1 MSIEENKD
9 LVTRYTEESN
19 AVKGDVNKILAI
31 CDKYYAPKFVYHLTI
46 GDWNFEQTKQFTAA
60 SYKNIPDLKY
70 TIEDIVAEGDKVVV
84 RFTISGTH
92 NGEFMGIAPTG
103 KKFTQAGTS
112 IYLIVGGKIA
122 EVWWLAD
129 SLGLLQQLGVL
140 PPMGKG

>member
-1 MSIEENKD
+1 MSSVEENKD
-9 LVTRYTEESN
+9 LMTRYFTETN
-19 AVKGDVNKILAI
+19 AVKGDVAKILAI
-31 CDKYYAPKFVYHLTI
+31 FDKYFAPNVVYHLTI

-60 SYKNIPDLKY
+60 SYKNVPDLNQ

-103 KKFTQAGTS
+103 KKFTQTSTS
-112 IYLIVGGKIA
+112 IFRIAGGKIA

-129 SLGLLQQLGVL
+129 TLGLLQQLGAI
-140 PPMGKG
+140 PTN